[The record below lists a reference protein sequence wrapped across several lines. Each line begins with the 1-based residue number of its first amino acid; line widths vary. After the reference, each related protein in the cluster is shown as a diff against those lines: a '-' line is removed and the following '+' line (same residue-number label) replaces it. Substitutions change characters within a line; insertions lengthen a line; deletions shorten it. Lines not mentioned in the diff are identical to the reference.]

1 MTKDASD
8 QYEQLMA
15 EYKELRRDNSK
26 LKEANA
32 IFDKAIALRQAGKV
46 SDEAIQVG
54 QYY

>member
-1 MTKDASD
+1 MTKEASN

-15 EYKELRRDNSK
+15 KYKELRRDNSK
-26 LKEANA
+26 LKEAND
-32 IFDKAIALRQAGKV
+32 IFDKAIALRLAGKV